1 MRLNVIDRH
10 RARVLIISVLAS
22 PGTPSSR
29 QCPRLKSAINSWS
42 MTSVW
47 PTITF
52 PIWSRIAL

>member
-10 RARVLIISVLAS
+10 WASVLIISVLAS

-29 QCPRLKSAINSWS
+29 QWPRLKSEISNWS
-42 MTSVW
+42 MTSDW